1 MTSLGRFSV
10 LLALCQIFA
19 SSSALPADSTSSE
32 VHAEILR
39 EIEEDLE
46 RSQEQDQWA
55 EPLTEEE
62 FNAAVELD
70 DETEDEEEEGG
81 KAAMNSGKSE
91 GDIVREG
98 ETGSTSGVSQNAH
111 TRVPK
116 WENQKIAYKLTNDFS
131 GNERKIIARAFQH
144 YHDHTCLK
152 FVGQTNELYYLKFF
166 KGNGCYSYIGRVAP
180 RGQELSLGKGC
191 VHAGTAMHEI
201 MHALGFGHEQ
211 SRSDRD
217 KHVRI
222 LLDNVKKGMEHN
234 FKKLQPHQ
242 EDTLGAPYDTCSI
255 MHYGT
260 DYFTKNG
267 RPTIE
272 VIQRGSCRI
281 GMSENFSDIDLK
293 KINTLYKCK
302 GYPTTTKTTYPPAN
316 CNGGDDCCTDSNPC
330 AISEG
335 DCDSFSDCQGDLDC
349 GVNNCPRLHSS
360 FEPEDDCCFVPTKTG
375 CDGGNSCCTETNKC
389 WVGEGDCDDNHD
401 CQEGLQCGNANCH
414 WDQDNC
420 GFFCVK
426 DDCCARY

>member
-62 FNAAVELD
+62 FNAAAELGN
-70 DETEDEEEEGG
+70 ETEEEEEEGRN
-81 KAAMNSGKSE
+81 ATMNSGKSE

-111 TRVPK
+111 TQVPK

-152 FVGQTNELYYLKFF
+152 FVGQTNEQYYLKIF
-166 KGNGCYSYIGRVAP
+166 KGRGCYSYIGRVVP
-180 RGQELSLGKGC
+180 RGQELSLGSGC

-217 KHVRI
+217 QHVRI
-222 LLDNVKKGMEHN
+222 LFDNIKKGMESN
-234 FKKLQPHQ
+234 FKKLKPHK
-242 EDTLGAPYDTCSI
+242 EDNLGAPYDTCSI
-255 MHYGT
+255 MHYGKN
-260 DYFTKNG
+260 DFTKNG
-267 RPTIE
+267 KPTIE
-272 VIQRGSCRI
+272 VIKRGSCRI
-281 GMSENFSDIDLK
+281 GQREHLDDIDLI

-302 GYPTTTKTTYPPAN
+302 GYPTTYPTTPKTTYP
-316 CNGGDDCCTDSNPC
+316 
-330 AISEG
+330 
-335 DCDSFSDCQGDLDC
+335 
-349 GVNNCPRLHSS
+349 
-360 FEPEDDCCFVPTKTG
+360 PTKTG

-389 WVGEGDCDDNHD
+389 WVGEGDCDNDDD
-401 CQEGLQCGNANCH
+401 CQDGLQCGTNNCS
-414 WDQDNC
+414 WDQHRAW
-420 GFFCVK
+420 FIQ
-426 DDCCARY
+426 DDCCAR